1 MKFCTK
7 CGTQLEDSS
16 RFCVNCGQPTD
27 GSQPQTATYQNNT
40 APQPTHQSAVQPKK
54 KSPLKIIL
62 IILGIVVGIGLISTL
77 IVNIIDDN
85 DLSNLGD
92 PGDLTWEEPA
102 VAPSTSGEEEAL
114 DRAHDYLNSLA
125 FSYEGLVEQLEY
137 EGYSNAEATYAA
149 DNCGADWYQQALLKA
164 WDYLESLPF
173 SYSGLIDQLEYE
185 GFTYDQAVYGAD
197 NCEADW
203 YEEAARM
210 AESYTESSS
219 FTRAD
224 LIDQLVFEGFS
235 YSEAE
240 YGVDAIGY

>member
-7 CGTQLEDSS
+7 CGTQLEDTSK
-16 RFCVNCGQPTD
+16 FCVNCGQPID
-27 GSQPQTATYQNNT
+27 SGQPQETQGNYTSV
-40 APQPTHQSAVQPKK
+40 PPLHQTPAAAQKK
-54 KSPLKIIL
+54 KSPIKIIL
-62 IILGIVVGIGLISTL
+62 IILGIVVGIGLLSTL

-92 PGDLTWEEPA
+92 PGELTWEEPA

-114 DRAHDYLNSLA
+114 DRAYDYLHSLA
-125 FSYEGLVEQLEY
+125 FSYEGLVDQLEY
-137 EGYSNAEATYAA
+137 EGFTYSEATYAA

-210 AESYTESSS
+210 AESYTDSSYFS
-219 FTRAD
+219 RSD